1 MNTLE
6 WIKANFSRKK
16 PDRKLARKSIRH
28 LKKIEKK
35 QLFSEEISQMRASE
49 GRWYE
54 SLIYEMLLELSG
66 KSGMV
71 KYIVRKGADAP
82 FPPPE
87 IEIGQNGL
95 FYSNRGDINIRG
107 NGQDI
112 AEVDILWVDNEG
124 RISFAEIV
132 TSASDLKDLEAEVHY
147 KKRLLGYLYGQVIVP
162 FILFSSVDI
171 SRSSIIRRL
180 VKETESVVIITPT
193 CEEIKTLLT
202 PSSIRGVPRKPVNHP
217 KLIDIADIPLK
228 RPFDYLALHDKKR
241 DKLIGMMLAGKGK
254 DEMMKRDEIPP
265 VSKKIIVGALYPSGI
280 KALMQ
285 NRTFTMRGKIHS
297 IESIDRDYSKVVLAI
312 DIPEYEPVIYM
323 KSRKKDEY
331 VKIVRKKSG
340 ELKVESKRTPQ
351 MTGFYMWLEDLKPTI
366 GAKIARNY
374 GRVFLNNN

>member
-16 PDRKLARKSIRH
+16 PDQRLARKSIRH

-66 KSGMV
+66 RSDMV

-112 AEVDILWVDNEG
+112 AEVDILWVDNEY

-193 CEEIKTLLT
+193 CDEIKTLLT

-228 RPFDYLALHDKKR
+228 RPFDYRVLHDKKR

-297 IESIDRDYSKVVLAI
+297 VESIDWDYSKVVIAI

-323 KSRKKDEY
+323 KSRKKEEY

>member
-6 WIKANFSRKK
+6 WIKAKFPRKK
-16 PDRKLARKSIRH
+16 PDRKMARKSIRH

-35 QLFSEEISQMRASE
+35 QLFSDEISQMRASE

-54 SLIYEMLLELSG
+54 SLVYEMLLELSG
-66 KSGMV
+66 KSGMIKHV
-71 KYIVRKGADAP
+71 VRKGADAP

-112 AEVDILWVDNEG
+112 AEVDILWVDNED

-202 PSSIRGVPRKPVNHP
+202 SSSIRGVPRKPVNHP
-217 KLIDIADIPLK
+217 KLIDISDIPLK
-228 RPFDYLALHDKKR
+228 RPFDYLELHNKKR
-241 DKLIGMMLAGKGK
+241 DRLIGMMLAGKGK
-254 DEMMKRDEIPP
+254 EEMMKRDEIPP
-265 VSKKIIVGALYPSGI
+265 VSKKIIIGALYPSGV

-297 IESIDRDYSKVVLAI
+297 IESIDRDYSKVVLAV

-323 KSRKKDEY
+323 RSRKKDEY
-331 VKIVRKKSG
+331 VKIVQKKSG

-351 MTGFYMWLEDLKPTI
+351 MTGFYIWLEDLKPSV
-366 GAKIARNY
+366 GAKIAKKY
-374 GRVFLNNN
+374 AGVFLKKA

>member
-6 WIKANFSRKK
+6 WIKANFARKK

-35 QLFSEEISQMRASE
+35 QLFSEDMSQMRASE

-54 SLIYEMLLELSG
+54 SLIYEMLLEISG
-66 KSGMV
+66 RSDMV

-87 IEIGQNGL
+87 IEMGQNGL

-112 AEVDILWVDNEG
+112 AEVDILWVDNEN

-132 TSASDLKDLEAEVHY
+132 TSASDLKDLEVEVHY

-162 FILFSSVDI
+162 FVLFSSVDI

-228 RPFDYLALHDKKR
+228 RPFDYLSLHNKKR

-254 DEMMKRDEIPP
+254 EEMMKRDEIPP
-265 VSKKIIVGALYPSGI
+265 VSKKIIIGALYPSGI

-297 IESIDRDYSKVVLAI
+297 IDSIERDYSKIVLAI

-323 KSRKKDEY
+323 KSRMKEEY

-351 MTGFYMWLEDLKPTI
+351 MTGFYLWLESLKPTI
-366 GAKIARNY
+366 GAKIAVKY
-374 GRVFLNNN
+374 GNVFLRK

>member
-6 WIKANFSRKK
+6 WIKANFARKK

-35 QLFSEEISQMRASE
+35 QLFSDEISQMRASE

-54 SLIYEMLLELSG
+54 SLIYEMLLEISG
-66 KSGMV
+66 RSDMV

-87 IEIGQNGL
+87 IEMGQNGL

-228 RPFDYLALHDKKR
+228 RPFDYLALHNKKR

-254 DEMMKRDEIPP
+254 EEMMKRDEIPP
-265 VSKKIIVGALYPSGI
+265 VSKKIIIGALYPSGI
-280 KALMQ
+280 KALMKD
-285 NRTFTMRGKIHS
+285 RTFTMRGNIHS
-297 IESIDRDYSKVVLAI
+297 IDSIDRDYSKVVLAI

-323 KSRKKDEY
+323 KSRKKEEY

-351 MTGFYMWLEDLKPTI
+351 MTGFYLWLEDLKPTI
-366 GAKIARNY
+366 GAKIALKY
-374 GRVFLNNN
+374 GNVLLKK

>member
-6 WIKANFSRKK
+6 WIKANFARKK

-35 QLFSEEISQMRASE
+35 QLFSEDMSQMRASE

-54 SLIYEMLLELSG
+54 SLIYEMLLEISG
-66 KSGMV
+66 RSDMV

-87 IEIGQNGL
+87 IEMGQNGL

-112 AEVDILWVDNEG
+112 AEVDILWIDNEN

-132 TSASDLKDLEAEVHY
+132 TSASDLKDLEVEVHY
-147 KKRLLGYLYGQVIVP
+147 KKRLIGYLYGQVIVP
-162 FILFSSVDI
+162 FVLFSSVDI

-228 RPFDYLALHDKKR
+228 RPFDYLSLHNKKR

-254 DEMMKRDEIPP
+254 EEMMKRDEIPP

-285 NRTFTMRGKIHS
+285 DRTFTMRGKIHS
-297 IESIDRDYSKVVLAI
+297 IDSIDRDYSKVVLAI

-351 MTGFYMWLEDLKPTI
+351 MTGFYLWLESLKPTI
-366 GAKIARNY
+366 GAKIAIKY
-374 GRVFLNNN
+374 GNVFLRK

>member
-16 PDRKLARKSIRH
+16 PDQRLARKSIRH

-66 KSGMV
+66 RSDMV

-112 AEVDILWVDNEG
+112 AEVDILWVDNEY

-193 CEEIKTLLT
+193 CDEIKTLLT

-228 RPFDYLALHDKKR
+228 RPFDYRVLHDKKR

-297 IESIDRDYSKVVLAI
+297 IESIDWDYSKVVIAI

-323 KSRKKDEY
+323 KSRKKEEY

>member
-6 WIKANFSRKK
+6 WIKANFARKK

-35 QLFSEEISQMRASE
+35 QLFSEDMSQMRASE

-54 SLIYEMLLELSG
+54 SLIYEMLLEVSG
-66 KSGMV
+66 RSDMV

-87 IEIGQNGL
+87 IEMGQNGL

-112 AEVDILWVDNEG
+112 AEVDILWVDNEN

-132 TSASDLKDLEAEVHY
+132 TSASDLKDLEVEVHY

-162 FILFSSVDI
+162 FVLFSSVDI

-228 RPFDYLALHDKKR
+228 RPFDYLSLHNKKR

-254 DEMMKRDEIPP
+254 EEMMKRDEIPP
-265 VSKKIIVGALYPSGI
+265 VSKKIIIGALYPSGI

-297 IESIDRDYSKVVLAI
+297 IDSIERDYSKVVLAI

-323 KSRKKDEY
+323 KSRMKEEY

-351 MTGFYMWLEDLKPTI
+351 MTGFYLWLESLKPTI
-366 GAKIARNY
+366 GAKIAIKY
-374 GRVFLNNN
+374 GNVFLRK

>member
-6 WIKANFSRKK
+6 WIKANFARKK

-35 QLFSEEISQMRASE
+35 QLFSEDMSQMRVSE

-54 SLIYEMLLELSG
+54 SLIYEMLLEISG
-66 KSGMV
+66 RSDMV

-87 IEIGQNGL
+87 IEMGQNGL

-112 AEVDILWVDNEG
+112 AEVDILWVDNED

-132 TSASDLKDLEAEVHY
+132 TSASDLKDLEVEVHY

-162 FILFSSVDI
+162 FVLFSSVDI

-228 RPFDYLALHDKKR
+228 RPFDYLSLHNKKR

-254 DEMMKRDEIPP
+254 EEMMKRDEIPP
-265 VSKKIIVGALYPSGI
+265 VSKKIIIGALYPSGI

-285 NRTFTMRGKIHS
+285 NRTFTMRGKIYSIDS
-297 IESIDRDYSKVVLAI
+297 IERDYSKIVLAI

-323 KSRKKDEY
+323 KSRMKEEY

-340 ELKVESKRTPQ
+340 ELMVESKRTPQ
-351 MTGFYMWLEDLKPTI
+351 MTGFYLWLESLKPTI
-366 GAKIARNY
+366 GAKIAVKY
-374 GRVFLNNN
+374 GNVFLRK